1 MIDTWIQTYSGE
13 KVNPFNPDPS
23 TINIEDIAHALSN
36 LCRFTGHTSRF
47 YSVAEHSWWVSKLV
61 VPEHALYGLLHDSSE
76 AYLADISRPVKPY
89 LNNYKKTEKG
99 LQSVIFKKFGLS
111 PEPPRDV
118 KNVDSRLCF
127 TEGIQ
132 LMPDV
137 SCWNLQREPYKD
149 VLVRG
154 WLPVLAKTF
163 FMDRF
168 KELI

>member
-13 KVNPFNPDPS
+13 KVNPFHTDPD
-23 TINIEDIAHALSN
+23 TINIQDISHHLSN
-36 LCRFTGHTSRF
+36 LCRFTGAVSRF
-47 YSVAEHSWWVSKLV
+47 YSVAEHSWLVSRLV
-61 VPEHALYGLLHDSSE
+61 SPENALMGLLHDAAE
-76 AYLADISRPVKPY
+76 AYLNDISRPVKPW
-89 LNNYKKTEKG
+89 LVNYKEVEDR
-99 LQSVIFKKFGLS
+99 LQGVIFKKFGLS
-111 PEPPRDV
+111 ETMS
-118 KNVDSRLCF
+118 KEIKTVDSRLCF

-149 VLVRG
+149 ILVRG

-168 KELI
+168 EELM